1 MIAYEGRVVLIPL
14 LFLFFVGIALQ
25 LWQPEIGFEWVNI
38 LVALLILFSC
48 YFFREPQRLISN
60 VQGFCSP
67 ADGKIIQI
75 IDIDDIDL
83 GNAKQISIFLSIFN
97 VHSQWVPEDS
107 NVIRKQY
114 YSGKFLMA
122 FNHKSS
128 LNNERTEV
136 LFETKNGRLFKIKQ
150 IAGLIAR
157 RILNYMNEGN
167 KVSKGD
173 RLGFIRFGS
182 RVDILLPENFKL
194 DVNVGDIVF
203 AKKTILGH
211 FV

>member
-1 MIAYEGRVVLIPL
+1 MIAHEGRVVLIPL
-14 LFLFFVGIALQ
+14 LVFFFAGIGLQ
-25 LWQPEIGFEWVNI
+25 LWQPHIGFEWVNI
-38 LVALLILFSC
+38 FVAIFILFSC
-48 YFFREPQRLISN
+48 YFFREPQRLISD
-60 VQGFCSP
+60 VQGFFSP

-75 IDIDDIDL
+75 IEVDDVDL
-83 GNAKQISIFLSIFN
+83 GKAKQISIFLSIFN

-114 YSGKFLMA
+114 YPGKFLVA

-128 LNNERTEV
+128 LNNERTEI
-136 LFETKNGRLFKIKQ
+136 LFETKDGRLFKIKQ

-157 RILNYMNEGN
+157 RIINYMNEGS

-182 RVDILLPENFKL
+182 RVDILFPKDFKL

-203 AKKTILGH
+203 AKKTILGC
-211 FV
+211 FS